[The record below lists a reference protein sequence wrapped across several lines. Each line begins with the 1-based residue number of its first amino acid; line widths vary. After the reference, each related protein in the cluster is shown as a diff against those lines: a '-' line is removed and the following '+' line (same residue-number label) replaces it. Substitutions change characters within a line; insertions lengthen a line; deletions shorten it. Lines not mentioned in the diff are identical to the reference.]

1 MSRNRN
7 HRVRH
12 SALLVISLALLTS
25 LAPTGTASAASI
37 FEMLFG
43 GGRRMEAPPSPAPL
57 FKALSDAFGSPD
69 SGESRAERGPSVAYC
84 VRLCDGRP
92 FPVQNAGLS
101 PARACSSFCPASQTK
116 VFAGS
121 SIDSAVASDG
131 KRYADLPNALLYRKQ
146 LVQSCTCNGQTA
158 GGLVPMDAKSDPTLR
173 PGDLVATNSGVVIF
187 KGMKDQTAEFTPVQ
201 DRKLMQILISPAAAS
216 ARAEVPA
223 PAPPPSASGDARRRV
238 QAR

>member
-1 MSRNRN
+1 VSRNRN
-7 HRVRH
+7 RRVRH
-12 SALLVISLALLTS
+12 SALLLISLALLAS
-25 LAPTGTASAASI
+25 LAPTGTASAASF

-43 GGRRMEAPPSPAPL
+43 GRRAPAPPSPAPL

-84 VRLCDGRP
+84 VRLCDGHP
-92 FPVQNAGLS
+92 FPVQTAGLS
-101 PARACSSFCPASQTK
+101 PARACSSVCPTSQTK

-121 SIDSAVASDG
+121 SVDSAVASDG
-131 KRYADLPNALLYRKQ
+131 KRYADLPNAFLYRKQ

-158 GGLVPMDAKSDPTLR
+158 GGLVPMNAKNDPTLR
-173 PGDLVATNSGVVIF
+173 PGDMVATNSGVVTF

-201 DRKLMQILISPAAAS
+201 DRKLMQLQITPAAAN
-216 ARAEVPA
+216 ARAE
-223 PAPPPSASGDARRRV
+223 APPPVEEVPNESGGRRRV